1 MSVTLAV
8 KMQSKTMTLDKK
20 NFAQDKRMYCFKKW
34 QKLTFFLKE
43 YFLNFFFKFFFTQ
56 NHIKV

>member
-20 NFAQDKRMYCFKKW
+20 NFAQDKEMYCFKKW
-34 QKLTFFLKE
+34 QKLTFFKKNI
-43 YFLNFFFKFFFTQ
+43 F
-56 NHIKV
+56 